1 MVAVV
6 TEDNRAKYREQIAQ
20 MHRDRK
26 KVFVDR
32 WKWNVP
38 VVDGEYE
45 IDQFDTPSAVYL
57 LGLDAQTRRHLS
69 SVRLLPTTEPHI
81 LGSLFPELCEGEV
94 PCGEDIWE
102 ITRYVETPDL
112 PKAVARAAGDRVT
125 VALVE
130 FALLFGISAYTCT
143 THMGVVSQILAEGWE
158 CEPLGLPR
166 EINGEQLAALRLKIS
181 PATLQLFRQ
190 RFGSRRPVL
199 EWETPA
205 AAA

>member
-1 MVAVV
+1 MVTVV
-6 TEDNRAKYREQIAQ
+6 TEDNRPKYREQLAQ

-32 WKWNVP
+32 WKWDVP

-57 LGLDAQTRRHLS
+57 LSLCPHTRRHLS

-81 LGSLFPELCEGEV
+81 LGSLFPELCEGDV
-94 PCGEDIWE
+94 PSGDDVWE
-102 ITRYVETPDL
+102 ITRSVETPDV
-112 PKAVARAAGDRVT
+112 PKKIARESSDRIT

-130 FALLFGISAYTCT
+130 FALLFGISTYTCT
-143 THMGVVSQILAEGWE
+143 VHMGMVSMILSEGWE
-158 CEPLGLPR
+158 CEPLGLPKT
-166 EINGEQLAALRLKIS
+166 INGELLTALKMKIS

-190 RFGSRRPVL
+190 RAGTRRPIL
-199 EWETPA
+199 EWETSA